1 MQTYLQYFRPIFMG
15 GGKTLIIN
23 NLTLNT
29 PQNTDLFDYSQHTPL
44 TAELIISGSYAL
56 SNH

>member
-23 NLTLNT
+23 NIASQTLFRYKLT
-29 PQNTDLFDYSQHTPL
+29 
-44 TAELIISGSYAL
+44 
-56 SNH
+56 